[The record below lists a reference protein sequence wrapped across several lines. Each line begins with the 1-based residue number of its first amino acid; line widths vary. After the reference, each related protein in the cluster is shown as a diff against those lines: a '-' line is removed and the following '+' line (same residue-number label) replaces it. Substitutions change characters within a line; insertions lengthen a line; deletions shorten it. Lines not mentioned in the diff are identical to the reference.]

1 MYFNP
6 ATRPA
11 DSKRGKPCCPV
22 GVGVY
27 VSVTVVCTNLKCRAI
42 LSVPDTA
49 RGKKVRCSR
58 CGQALVI
65 PSRHNRSQS
74 KPQTEAA
81 EGEKQ

>member
-1 MYFNP
+1 MP
-6 ATRPA
+6 Q
-11 DSKRGKPCCPV
+11 

-27 VSVTVVCTNLKCRAI
+27 VSVSVVCTNLKCRAV
-42 LSVPDTA
+42 LSVPDSA

-65 PSRHNRSQS
+65 PARHGLSESQ
-74 KPQTEAA
+74 PQAEAA